1 MLASNK
7 FYNVTLYS
15 LVKFSNAYYGG
26 IVQFRGDNTQF
37 GLHTHDMCIV

>member
-15 LVKFSNAYYGG
+15 LVKFSKAYYGG
-26 IVQFRGDNTQF
+26 IVQLVCLPFAF
-37 GLHTHDMCIV
+37 HYLCSMS